1 MSNYNYENELYHHG
15 VKGMKWGVRKK
26 ITSLGNA
33 INRTSKKLDAK
44 SRRHHETL
52 SSNYKRQSEKY
63 AAKASKARE
72 NSLKKKY
79 YEQQAFNTKQY
90 SKTEANIAKMSHG
103 KRLVNDLVYS
113 SAYANTPY
121 KRLSG
126 RTTTLGQRMLSSL
139 LLDIPGISADY
150 AEAKRIR

>member
-15 VKGMKWGVRKK
+15 VKGQKWGVRKK

-33 INRTSKKLDAK
+33 INRTRSKLDAK

-63 AAKASKARE
+63 AAKASKARK
-72 NSLKKKY
+72 NSLKKRY

-103 KRLVNDLVYS
+103 KRLVNDLIYS
-113 SAYANTPY
+113 SAYTNTPY
-121 KRLSG
+121 QRLSG
-126 RTTTLGQRMLSSL
+126 RTTTLGQRALSSL
-139 LLDIPGISADY
+139 LLDVPGVIGDVK
-150 AEAKRIR
+150 EKK